1 METVRGLMELVV
13 LPGGTA
19 QRAAV
24 PNYSVAAKT
33 GTVKKAMAGGY
44 TESEYQSLFAGL
56 IPAKNPRLA
65 MVVVIDEP
73 TGEEYYGGAV
83 AAPVFAD
90 VMVGAMRLLNIAPDA
105 LPQTQ
110 LQVAHQ

>member
-1 METVRGLMELVV
+1 
-13 LPGGTA
+13 
-19 QRAAV
+19 
-24 PNYSVAAKT
+24 
-33 GTVKKAMAGGY
+33 MAGGY

-90 VMVGAMRLLNIAPDA
+90 VMVGAHAFAEYCP
-105 LPQTQ
+105 
-110 LQVAHQ
+110 